1 MSDGF
6 GDAVQEDGEERR
18 WGRVVTVHSL
28 GVVSDS
34 EVLLESD
41 GIGVKR
47 IRVLLEGNRL
57 ELEMEFLD
65 SGVIQ
70 DYLLKV
76 SR

>member
-1 MSDGF
+1 M
-6 GDAVQEDGEERR
+6 
-18 WGRVVTVHSL
+18 VTVHSL